1 MCCSLAPASFLS
13 FLYGSLVVVLFVD
26 LASAV
31 GAVHGAALQAAVVLL
46 LLHATTD
53 VLLGARGRADEACRI
68 GLCASVAVLAGARL
82 VCLHQTLSAAS
93 AGVLLHERNLGLGWH
108 GSLFGSCG
116 RDLGN

>member
-46 LLHATTD
+46 LLHAATD
-53 VLLGARGRADEACRI
+53 VLLRARALADEACLI
-68 GLCASVAVLAGARL
+68 GLCARVAVLHGAAL
-82 VCLHQTLSAAS
+82 HCLHKSLGASSAR
-93 AGVLLHERNLGLGWH
+93 VLLHER
-108 GSLFGSCG
+108 
-116 RDLGN
+116 